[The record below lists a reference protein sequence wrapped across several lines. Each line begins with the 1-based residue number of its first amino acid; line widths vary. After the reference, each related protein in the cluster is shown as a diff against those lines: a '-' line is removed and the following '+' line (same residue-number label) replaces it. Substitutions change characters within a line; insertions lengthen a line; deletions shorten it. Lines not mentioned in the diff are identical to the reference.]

1 MWERESSG
9 LNGAA
14 TFNLPISTW
23 DTIVFLAELSLCES
37 SDRRVLKLEGGQMW
51 ISAGR
56 SWEGESV
63 YHFQI
68 THPTE
73 MRRELG
79 THRRENK
86 YLFGKR
92 VFFSFSLFFL
102 QNHSQQTT
110 TLKHHGGLVFQLDAK
125 ALMRLGAQEV
135 TMKPLN
141 LMVTERSVIHA
152 LFKLDGSGPW
162 THNIPRMRNDA

>member
-1 MWERESSG
+1 MFSILNVKWEKRTMWERESSG

-37 SDRRVLKLEGGQMW
+37 SDGDRRVLKLEGGQMW

-56 SWEGESV
+56 SWEGESI

-92 VFFSFSLFFL
+92 VFFSFSLL
-102 QNHSQQTT
+102 PPKSLSTNHN
-110 TLKHHGGLVFQLDAK
+110 FK
-125 ALMRLGAQEV
+125 ASLSYNGNNTRWGTHAVRALGPV
-135 TMKPLN
+135 H
-141 LMVTERSVIHA
+141 S
-152 LFKLDGSGPW
+152 F
-162 THNIPRMRNDA
+162 TH

>member
-1 MWERESSG
+1 MFSILNVKWEKRTMWERESSG

-37 SDRRVLKLEGGQMW
+37 SDRRVLKWEGGQMW

-110 TLKHHGGLVFQLDAK
+110 TLKHLYLTMETTLGGEHMLCV
-125 ALMRLGAQEV
+125 
-135 TMKPLN
+135 
-141 LMVTERSVIHA
+141 H
-152 LFKLDGSGPW
+152 
-162 THNIPRMRNDA
+162 